1 MNPAEEKLER
11 LFRAARAGAEQEVK
25 IEAPFGFAT
34 RVVANWRANGNGSK
48 RAEVAELLRLVRRV
62 TVAAAI
68 VTLLASGAAWWQLEA
83 PEDAA
88 QEPFTNVYAFADTAI
103 ESGLLP

>member
-1 MNPAEEKLER
+1 MNPADEKLDR
-11 LFRAARAGAEQEVK
+11 LLRAARAAESQQHIEV
-25 IEAPFGFAT
+25 PFGFST

-48 RAEVAELLRLVRRV
+48 RADVAELLRLVRRV

-68 VTLLASGAAWWQLEA
+68 VAVLASGGAWWQLEE

-88 QEPFTNVYAFADTAI
+88 AAEPFTNVYAFADTAI
-103 ESGLLP
+103 ESGLP